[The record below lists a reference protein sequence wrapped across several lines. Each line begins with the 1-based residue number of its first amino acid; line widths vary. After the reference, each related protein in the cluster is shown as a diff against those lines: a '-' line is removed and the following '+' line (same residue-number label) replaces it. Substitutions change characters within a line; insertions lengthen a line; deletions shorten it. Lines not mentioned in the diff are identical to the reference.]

1 MSGQSSKNN
10 SFTSSIA
17 NFLTS
22 GGSNNNFNQNI
33 WSGQNGPLTNMYDR
47 AGNLYKSNNQAIS
60 ALKPEITGTMR
71 DTRDTATGAW
81 KDALAGGAYSDINTD
96 NLVSSLDRSMAS
108 GVPEASSS
116 LIGSLNNSLNREF
129 TPSGP
134 TNTQRIYNQI
144 MGGEGNNY
152 ADAMKG
158 QYLADANLAQQNML
172 SNLDARTGASG
183 MTGSSRQGI
192 AQGLGLQGINRNLQE
207 QLARTGY
214 ETFDKDLSNKL
225 SIAEQADTNNLNREN
240 MYLSDTARA
249 QGLGFDE
256 LNNSRS
262 ATLADRS
269 GARDAMGNLVGAKEA
284 TSNNAMNF
292 SDAIANLG
300 MGILEPLMAK
310 WGNMAGYSG
319 TIGGP
324 TILNSGTGSSWN
336 NSSGGTN
343 YASSASGKSGSG
355 GI

>member
-17 NFLTS
+17 SILGG
-22 GGSNNNFNQNI
+22 GGSNNSFNQNI
-33 WSGQNGPLTNMYDR
+33 WSGQGGPLTNMYKDAR
-47 AGNLYKSNNQAIS
+47 GLYKSNAG
-60 ALKPEITGTMR
+60 AMDAMTPEITGTMR

-81 KDALAGGAYSDINTD
+81 KDALAGGSYSDVNPD
-96 NLVSSLDRSMAS
+96 NLVSSLDKSMATDI
-108 GVPEASSS
+108 PTAPTS
-116 LIGSLNNSLNREF
+116 LIDSLNKSLTREF

-134 TNTQRIYNQI
+134 TNTQRIYSQI

-152 ADAMKG
+152 ADAMKS
-158 QYLADANLAQQNML
+158 QYMADADLAQRQML
-172 SNLDARTGASG
+172 SNLDARAGVSG
-183 MTGSSRQGI
+183 MTGSSREGI

-240 MYLSDTARA
+240 MYLGDTARA

-256 LNNSRS
+256 LNNSR
-262 ATLADRS
+262 AGAYADRA
-269 GARDAMGNLVGAKEA
+269 GARDAMGNLIGNKEA
-284 TSNNAMNF
+284 TSTNAMNF
-292 SDAIANLG
+292 SDAIQNLG

-310 WGNMAGYSG
+310 WGNMGGYSS

-324 TILNSGTGSSWN
+324 TVLNSGTGSSWN
-336 NSSGGTN
+336 NYSGSNN
-343 YASSASGKSGSG
+343 YASSASGKSGGG